1 MMSLEDTI
9 YSFVDTGACE
19 ESIIKDIQ
27 EYYPDTWTDEKIS
40 QKINELLKNDS
51 LIDRGAYLVR
61 NYKKMKYKVFLSSN
75 HEDKIFNSL
84 DEAKTFIKQIDS
96 EYRLVNDDINSHNG
110 YRCRYLWGGYR
121 EGIQAFIVEV
131 K

>member
-61 NYKKMKYKVFLSSN
+61 NYKKN
-75 HEDKIFNSL
+75 EI
-84 DEAKTFIKQIDS
+84 
-96 EYRLVNDDINSHNG
+96 
-110 YRCRYLWGGYR
+110 
-121 EGIQAFIVEV
+121 
-131 K
+131 